1 MIYDITLPLSPALG
15 GWPGDPPVVREPLG
29 MGTKMARWSFGN
41 HAGTHV
47 DAPAHLHP
55 DAPVVRDVD
64 PEALL
69 GPCRVL
75 DLSGVEQITAEALR
89 GQPLAGVERVLLR
102 TRNSARWGRGA
113 WAFDPDYAA
122 LDAGA
127 AARLRAA
134 GVRLVGVDGL
144 SADVYDSALPAHRTL
159 LGAGVI
165 LLEGCNLAEVP
176 AGDYTLICAP
186 LALDD
191 ADGAPAR
198 VWLVRA

>member
-89 GQPLAGVERVLLR
+89 GQPLAGGDLR
-102 TRNSARWGRGA
+102 PRPGPDRPPGRRAGQARRAGRCQ
-113 WAFDPDYAA
+113 
-122 LDAGA
+122 
-127 AARLRAA
+127 
-134 GVRLVGVDGL
+134 
-144 SADVYDSALPAHRTL
+144 S
-159 LGAGVI
+159 
-165 LLEGCNLAEVP
+165 
-176 AGDYTLICAP
+176 
-186 LALDD
+186 
-191 ADGAPAR
+191 
-198 VWLVRA
+198 